1 MGRKKILVLYE
12 LCAWYVSRAW
22 ADFEVFVAKINKHTH
37 KSASVA
43 FSATAINEREYLL
56 FAGDE

>member
-1 MGRKKILVLYE
+1 MLVLYE